1 MKINL
6 FDMFDLISE
15 ESLDILIDHE
25 KNEKTEDII
34 SQNFNHEITVQ
45 NVMDMIPKKKKIQK
59 NPWKIRLLIAAIM
72 LLTIGS
78 TVLATK
84 KLSIEEG
91 GIELINDKNAHL
103 IGKELTNNAEKTLLP
118 RNLQRQY
125 IILLKRAVL

>member
-1 MKINL
+1 
-6 FDMFDLISE
+6 
-15 ESLDILIDHE
+15 
-25 KNEKTEDII
+25 
-34 SQNFNHEITVQ
+34 
-45 NVMDMIPKKKKIQK
+45 
-59 NPWKIRLLIAAIM
+59 M